1 MPAFDDL
8 VKRTVDEGDM
18 PRRNH
23 FGRVTVYTIAIA
35 RAMGLTKEETGIIA
49 RGAYLHDI
57 GKMALPPAILIKPGP
72 LTSEETA
79 TMREHCLLGYQM
91 VRKSQNAAGVDE
103 IIYSHHEN
111 YDGTGYPRRTQGQ
124 QIPLGARIV
133 AVANTLDS
141 ITADLPYRAARP
153 LSAAKEEIR
162 LWSGRQFDPQ
172 IVGVFLAMP
181 DKIWPD
187 LVQSLPAS
195 KSPGPRV
202 Q

>member
-1 MPAFDDL
+1 MPAFDQL
-8 VKRTVDEGDM
+8 VKQAEDEGNM

-23 FGRVTVYTIAIA
+23 VGRVTVYTIAIA
-35 RAMGLTKEETGIIA
+35 RAMGLTKEETEFIA

-72 LTSEETA
+72 LTAEETA

-91 VRKSQNAAGVDE
+91 VRKFQHAAGVDE

-111 YDGTGYPRRTQGQ
+111 YDGTGYPRRMQGQ

-141 ITADLPYRAARP
+141 ITTDLPYRAARP
-153 LSAAKEEIR
+153 LSAAKDEIK

-172 IVGVFLAMP
+172 IVEVFLAMP
-181 DKIWPD
+181 ENIWPD
-187 LVQSLPAS
+187 LVQSIPVS
-195 KSPGPRV
+195 KSPGSQV